1 MKNISKLFVGVIM
14 GSLVAVLYVMKPTNT
29 IDTNPILGHRVA
41 PNGAVI
47 IVQK

>member
-1 MKNISKLFVGVIM
+1 MKNISKLFSGIVV
-14 GSLVAVLYVMKPTNT
+14 GSLIAVLFVMKPTHT

>member
-1 MKNISKLFVGVIM
+1 MKNISKIFVGMVV
-14 GSLVAVLYVMKPTNT
+14 GSLVAVLFVMKPTRT
-29 IDTNPILGHRVA
+29 IDTNPILGHRVS